1 MLSAER
7 GSPMQIRAAALVT
20 LGLIALTSRAAD
32 PIYSFSG
39 YVISNGSS
47 VRSTSN
53 CYEIDATVAE
63 PVVGSSS
70 SSTYSIDAGFR
81 SVIATAG
88 DDIFANSFEDCSP

>member
-1 MLSAER
+1 
-7 GSPMQIRAAALVT
+7 MQIRVAALVT

-32 PIYSFSG
+32 PVHSISG
-39 YVISNGSS
+39 YVISSGSS
-47 VRSTSN
+47 VRSSSN
-53 CYEIDATVAE
+53 CYVLDATIAE

-81 SVIATAG
+81 YVIADVG